1 MLDTGESVNRANGG
15 MHYADAVYRKH
26 APAANYMRYIVKLI
40 NQNLFDGDTVLICYP
55 IKNKIR
61 INYKGQYFLLLS
73 IGWVESFRKMKAS
86 ALERYMIQQL
96 KQKKIRFDR
105 SSVYYRTWILEENV
119 QVVR

>member
-1 MLDTGESVNRANGG
+1 MLDTSESVNRANGG

-26 APAANYMRYIVKLI
+26 APSANYVRYIIKLL
-40 NQNLFDGDTVLICYP
+40 NQNLFEGDTSLICYP

-61 INYKGQYFLLLS
+61 INYKGEYFLLLS

-86 ALERYMIQQL
+86 ALERYIIQQL
-96 KQKKIRFDR
+96 KQKSIRFDR
-105 SSVYYRTWILEENV
+105 SSFYYRTWILEENV